1 MQQVKTLSQNQ
12 YPVIYEDGKETAVVV
27 DIKSFQQIQLILD
40 NLLNREQE
48 PEDAIV
54 AEAHI
59 LWQRMIQKAQ
69 AEDRPSDWVAELY
82 DL

>member
-48 PEDAIV
+48 PEDAVV
-54 AEAHI
+54 AEAQI

-69 AEDRPSDWVAELY
+69 AEDKTSDWVAELY

>member
-27 DIKSFQQIQLILD
+27 DIKSFHQIQLILD

-69 AEDRPSDWVAELY
+69 TDP
-82 DL
+82 

>member
-69 AEDRPSDWVAELY
+69 TDP
-82 DL
+82 